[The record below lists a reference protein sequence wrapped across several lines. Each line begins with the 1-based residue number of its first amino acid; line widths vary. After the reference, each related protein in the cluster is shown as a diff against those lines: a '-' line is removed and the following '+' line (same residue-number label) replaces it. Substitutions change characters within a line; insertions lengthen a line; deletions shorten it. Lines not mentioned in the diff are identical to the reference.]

1 MNVHLFLKRYFAAL
15 NQYKW
20 AGLASFA
27 SISVVTG
34 VLTALLP
41 ETKTTYV
48 AHGELVYTPVVEA
61 ASPGTPPPAQAS
73 PPSSE
78 SLMSDQLLQRTSDT
92 LTEPATPSGYL
103 EAIAPNTLRNRLK
116 LEKDPKQENRF
127 LVQYSDNDAQQAKL
141 AVESFIKTVS
151 NQSLADKRGDVD
163 ASLKLLEKRKRL
175 LTSDLRVAEEK
186 LREFGRQEKPAVQ
199 AAVDGSLVSAITNIQ
214 QQQRQLRQQLEGT
227 DAEINSIQN
236 QLGMTPAQ
244 AYVASALSADPTIAN
259 STAKLAEIESQI
271 KLQQRELLPK
281 HPDMVA
287 LQQQQ
292 QVIEAQRQQRIAE
305 IAGNNQNRSSIQT
318 VALLRVSSLDKARQD
333 LANKLVN
340 LQTQRN
346 RLSQELDILSRS
358 EPELRQNY
366 TDGTELKLELEKLTR
381 DVARDREAFDQTEKQ
396 LAAAELKKA
405 ETRSDWVNE
414 GSPQVKEESN
424 QFLSRPVIWLAGS
437 VLGVFVAGVSVLLW
451 DVLRDKLLLPE
462 EVQAILRQRVSFLG
476 VLPRIPKPAKQSPV
490 LIKTDSPYLEDY
502 ELLRSSLHRHSRHQ
516 PLKIV
521 VLSSTQNSEG
531 KTTSAYNLAI
541 ASARAGKK
549 TLLVEANLRAAS
561 QTHTLGVSAYQGE
574 ESGSLVEGMQ
584 IDRIQPVPDVKN
596 LFVLPSPGCAEQVT
610 EVLES
615 SQTQQLLKQS
625 RDEFDFVVIDATT
638 LRFSDALLIEPFTD
652 GLVLITRPGYT
663 DRNSF
668 KVVIEKLTDSDIK
681 LLGVVMNHVATS
693 TKYAHLL
700 SL

>member
-1 MNVHLFLKRYFAAL
+1 MKLHLLFKRYLAAL
-15 NQYKW
+15 NHYKW

-27 SISVVTG
+27 CISALTG
-34 VLTALLP
+34 GITALLP

-48 AHGELVYTPVVEA
+48 AHGKLLYKPVVEA
-61 ASPGTPPPAQAS
+61 APITTPPAAQIS
-73 PPSSE
+73 PPSTE
-78 SLMSDQLLQRTSDT
+78 SLMSDQLLQLAADNLKTNQ
-92 LTEPATPSGYL
+92 PS
-103 EAIAPNTLRNRLK
+103 IAPNTLRDRLK

-127 LVQYSDNDAQQAKL
+127 LIQYSDSDAQQAKL
-141 AVESFIKTVS
+141 AVEAFTTTVS
-151 NQSLADKRGDVD
+151 NQSLADKRKEVE
-163 ASLKLLEKRKRL
+163 ASLKLLEKRKGL
-175 LTSDLRVAEEK
+175 LIADLRVAEEK
-186 LREFGRQEKPAVQ
+186 LREFSRQEKPAVQ
-199 AAVDGSLVSAITNIQ
+199 AAIDGSLVSAITNIQ
-214 QQQRQLRQQLEGT
+214 QQQRQLRQQFEGT

-259 STAKLAEIESQI
+259 STTRLAEVKSQI
-271 KLQQRELLPK
+271 KLQQRELQPK

-292 QVIEAQRQQRIAE
+292 QLLETQLQQKIGE
-305 IAGNNQNRSSIQT
+305 IAGSNQNTSPIQT

-366 TDGTELKLELEKLTR
+366 TDGTELKLELEKLTKE
-381 DVARDREAFDQTEKQ
+381 VARNREGFDQTEKQ
-396 LAAAELKKA
+396 LAAVELKKA

-414 GSPQVKEESN
+414 GSPQVKDLSN
-424 QFLSRPVIWLAGS
+424 QFLSRPVIWLAGG
-437 VLGVFVAGVSVLLW
+437 VLGVMVAGVTVLLL
-451 DVLRDKLLLPE
+451 DVLRDKLLIPE
-462 EVQAILRQRVSFLG
+462 EAQAILRQRVSFLG
-476 VLPRIPKPAKQSPV
+476 VLPRIPKQAKQQVPV
-490 LIKTDSPYLEDY
+490 LIKTDSPYLEAY
-502 ELLRSSLHRHSRHQ
+502 ELLRSSLHRHSRNQ

-521 VLSSTQNSEG
+521 VLSSTRNGEG

-561 QTHTLGVSAYQGE
+561 QAPTLGVSAYQGK
-574 ESGSLVEGMQ
+574 ESGSLAEGMQ
-584 IDRIQPVPDVKN
+584 IDRAQPAPDVKN

-615 SQTQQLLKQS
+615 SQTQQLLKLA

-663 DRNSF
+663 DRSSF

-681 LLGVVMNHVATS
+681 LLGVVMNYVATS